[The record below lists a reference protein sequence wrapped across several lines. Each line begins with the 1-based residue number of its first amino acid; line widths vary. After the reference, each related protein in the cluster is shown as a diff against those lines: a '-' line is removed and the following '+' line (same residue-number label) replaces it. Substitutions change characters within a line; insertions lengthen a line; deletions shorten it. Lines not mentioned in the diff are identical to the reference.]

1 MNQADDP
8 QTPIEFHALDISDLD
23 AEKAMDR
30 LLNHASE
37 VGASDLFLL
46 ANRDHYKIEMRR
58 MGMVEPVTNVS
69 RDQGA
74 QLVNFIKSAAELDL
88 TEKRR
93 PVDGRLHRPDN
104 AMDVRVNTLGTLH
117 GEDLALRILTQRQRN
132 LPLDDLGFVADQ
144 QMQVAG
150 MLTGSSGLI
159 LVTGPTGAGKTTTLY
174 SCLGVLNNGARKINT
189 LEDPVEY
196 EVKGLR
202 QTQTQARTGLGFDDL
217 LRGALRQSPDV
228 IMIGEVRDEIT
239 ADIAVRAANSGHLV
253 LSTLH
258 APVAAYGVQSLLALG
273 VNPYY
278 LANAL
283 LGVLAQRLVRMLH
296 PRSRIAYDAPEAMQA
311 FEPVRKFLH
320 GGQGDTLYGPDPND
334 RESQGGYSGQT
345 GLFEV
350 MRQTRSLKE
359 KISQGR
365 PAGELN
371 RVARDNGMLDLYRA
385 GLIKVAQGITSLE
398 EISRVIPGDL
408 DLD

>member
-1 MNQADDP
+1 MSQAEEP
-8 QTPIEFHALDISDLD
+8 QFTALDISELD
-23 AEKAMDR
+23 AETSMDR

-58 MGMVEPVTNVS
+58 MGIVEPVTNVS
-69 RDQGA
+69 RDQGN
-74 QLVNFIKSAAELDL
+74 QLINFIKSAAALDL

-93 PVDGRLHRPDN
+93 PVDGRMHRPSN
-104 AMDVRVNTLGTLH
+104 AMDLRINTLGTLH
-117 GEDLALRILTQRQRN
+117 GEDLGIRILTQRQRN
-132 LPLDDLGFVADQ
+132 LPLDELGFVADQ

-189 LEDPVEY
+189 LEDPIEY

-202 QTQTQARTGLGFDDL
+202 QSQTRPRAGLGFEDL

-228 IMIGEVRDEIT
+228 IMIGEVRDAVT

-258 APVAAYGVQSLLALG
+258 TPVAAYAVQSLLALG

-283 LGVLAQRLVRMLH
+283 LGVLAQRLVRVLS
-296 PRSRIAYDAPEAMQA
+296 PKSRIAYDMPEAMQA
-311 FEPVRKFLH
+311 FEPVRKYLQD
-320 GGQGDTLYGPDPND
+320 GQGDTLYGPDPND
-334 RESQGGYSGQT
+334 RESQGGYSGMT
-345 GLFEV
+345 GLFEI
-350 MRQTRSLKE
+350 MRQSRPLKE
-359 KISQGR
+359 QISQAR
-365 PAGELN
+365 PANELN
-371 RVARDNGMLDLYRA
+371 RTAREHGMLDLYRA
-385 GLIKVAQGITSLE
+385 GLIKVAQGLTSLE